1 MFQVLLGGVV
11 GVASGM
17 RHAIEP
23 DHLAAVTTLVT
34 GDRAASSRASV
45 RFAAAWGFGHAL
57 MLLVVSGA
65 LVVSRREM
73 PPMLIDCFEAIVG
86 AMLVALGIRAIAG
99 RKAHSH
105 HASCAAKPRTQ
116 SSNGDLRRPL
126 MVGLVHGLAG
136 SGALTALTLA
146 TIGTPLAGLVY
157 IALYGFGAMVGMALL
172 AGLAGAPLARL
183 SASDRAMRML
193 AGLTGVTSLVI
204 GLVWGA
210 QALGRLIA

>member
-34 GDRAASSRASV
+34 GDRVGNSRASV
-45 RFAAAWGFGHAL
+45 RFAAAWGFGHGL

-73 PPMLIDCFEAIVG
+73 PPMLIDCFEAVVG
-86 AMLVALGIRAIAG
+86 AMLVALGVRAIAG
-99 RKAHSH
+99 RKT
-105 HASCAAKPRTQ
+105 HAASRPVPRT
-116 SSNGDLRRPL
+116 SSSSHRDLRRPL

-146 TIGTPLAGLVY
+146 TIGTPLAGLAY

-183 SASDRAMRML
+183 SASERAMRTL
-193 AGLTGVTSLVI
+193 AGLTGTTSLVL

>member
-23 DHLAAVTTLVT
+23 DHLAAVSTLVT
-34 GDRAASSRASV
+34 SRGGESANSGATV

-65 LVVSRREM
+65 LVLTRREM
-73 PPMLIDCFEAIVG
+73 PEAVGATFEVVVG
-86 AMLVALGIRAIAG
+86 AMLVALGVRALLGGAVH
-99 RKAHSH
+99 AHE
-105 HASCAAKPRTQ
+105 HAHPHAHA
-116 SSNGDLRRPL
+116 DLRRPL
-126 MVGLVHGLAG
+126 VVGLVHGLAG

-146 TIGTPLAGLVY
+146 SIGTPLAGLAY
-157 IALYGFGAMVGMALL
+157 IALYGFGAMVGMAML

-183 SASDRAMRML
+183 AKSDRAMRGL
-193 AGLTGVTSLVI
+193 AGLTGVMSLAI